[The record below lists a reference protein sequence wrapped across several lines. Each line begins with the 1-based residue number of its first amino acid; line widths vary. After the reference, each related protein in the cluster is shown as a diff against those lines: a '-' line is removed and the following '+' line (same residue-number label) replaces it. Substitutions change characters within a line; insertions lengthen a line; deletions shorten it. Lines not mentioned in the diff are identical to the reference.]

1 MRPRLPVVALTLVVL
16 LSVVGASVALG
27 LPLGAGKPA
36 PAPTRSSNPNDDK
49 DSCRDGN
56 AGKGNSK
63 KPCPTP
69 TPSSTPTPSESPTPD
84 PTETT
89 PPPTTA
95 AKVGFGTRAIT
106 PVGEPPAAWAQFFT
120 PHPETKVWGEPYTDT
135 NGNDCYDA
143 PHFTDIPAPDNPHLA
158 GQPEPHVDQPWNSAG
173 DAHENGAFSVDGV
186 TIYGD
191 PQSSGKWDGVWANA
205 GFGSKCTLGMHDD
218 TWARAVVVEVGD
230 KTVALVSLDVVGLF
244 NIEVQR
250 ARREL
255 ALRYPDMEIDELV
268 VSSTHTHEGVDTMGY
283 WGQALGID
291 GKFPAYN
298 AFIRSQ
304 LIDAVHE
311 AYSEREPALAKFAQ
325 TELTMGI
332 RDSRPPHRID
342 PYLLAAQFV
351 RPSDGSTIGTIVNWS
366 NHPEAQG
373 SNNQLVSS
381 DFPHGTR
388 EVLERDL
395 GGTSVYFSGS
405 VGGLMTPLG
414 VNILGYGSNVSW
426 ERTYEIGRLVAEAA
440 KESLAAAPLEGL
452 NDLVHERREF
462 YMQADNTALNGLNA
476 AGVFDIPTYIGANS
490 WGLDGHTE
498 GAYAGRSGP
507 QFKTEMVA
515 VEFGPALF
523 LTVPGELFPEIE
535 LGGYG
540 RPDCEAAD
548 TGRPYEP
555 VISEQFDSEYQ
566 FILGL
571 GQDELGYIVP
581 GYDFWLKHVDDLPND
596 NGHHEGPI
604 ALGALEEKDPCGEG
618 HYEETVSGSSAM
630 APWVACVA
638 AELSGKDP
646 WAMSATGETYA
657 ACTHENTHMN
667 PYGANPDGVHPPGG
681 ARSGGFEHPDGYYE
695 HLHEHELEAAHS
707 HS

>member
-1 MRPRLPVVALTLVVL
+1 MRFRPATASLAVAVVVSIAAASFVL
-16 LSVVGASVALG
+16 GA
-27 LPLGAGKPA
+27 PLGASGPSPAASPTAKP
-36 PAPTRSSNPNDDK
+36 SNGNGSK
-49 DSCRDGN
+49 DECRDGN
-56 AGKGNSK
+56 PEKGKDK
-63 KPCPTP
+63 CPTP
-69 TPSSTPTPSESPTPD
+69 SPTATPTPE

-89 PPPTTA
+89 PATSGE
-95 AKVGFGTRAIT
+95 VGFGKRAIT
-106 PVGEPPAAWAQFFT
+106 PVGTPPAAWAQFFT
-120 PHPETKVWGEPYTDT
+120 PHPVTGVWGEPYTDVDGD
-135 NGNDCYDA
+135 NCYDV
-143 PHFTDIPAPDNPHLA
+143 PHFTDIPEPGDPNLHAEA
-158 GQPEPHVDQPWNSAG
+158 EPHIDQPWNETG
-173 DAHENGAFSVDGV
+173 DAHEHGAFEVDGV

-191 PQSSGKWDGVWANA
+191 PQSAGKWDGVWANA
-205 GFGSKCTLGMHDD
+205 GFGSKCTLGMKDD
-218 TWARAVVVEVGD
+218 TWARAVVLDVGD
-230 KTVALVSLDVVGLF
+230 ETVAMVSLDVVGLF

-255 ALRYPDMEIDELV
+255 EARYPDMNIDELV

-283 WGQALGID
+283 WGEALGID

-298 AFIRSQ
+298 AFVRSQ

-311 AYSEREPALAKFAQ
+311 AYQNREPALAKFAQ
-325 TELTMGI
+325 TEFTLGI

-342 PYLLAAQFV
+342 PYLLAAQFI
-351 RPSDGSTIGTIVNWS
+351 RPSDGTTIGTVVNWS

-388 EVLERDL
+388 ERLESTF

-414 VNILGYGSNVSW
+414 VDIPGYGSSVSW
-426 ERTYEIGRLVAEAA
+426 ERTYAIGHMVAD
-440 KESLAAAPLEGL
+440 AAAGALTSAPLVGI
-452 NDLVHERREF
+452 NDLAYKRREF
-462 YMQADNTALNGLNA
+462 YMHADNTALNGLNA

-490 WGLDGHTE
+490 WGMDGHTD
-498 GAYAGRSGP
+498 GVYAGRTGP
-507 QFKTEMVA
+507 QFQTEMVA
-515 VEFGPALF
+515 VKFGPALF

-540 RPDCEAAD
+540 RPDCAAAD

-581 GYDFWLKHVDDLPND
+581 GYDFWLRHVDDGPGND
-596 NGHHEGPI
+596 GNHEGVL
-604 ALGALEEKDPCGEG
+604 ALGALEEEDPCGEG
-618 HYEETVSGSSAM
+618 HYEETVSGSSVM

-638 AELSGKDP
+638 SELAGKDP
-646 WAMSATGETYA
+646 WALAATDEDYA
-657 ACTHENTHMN
+657 ACSHENTHLN
-667 PYGANPDGVHPPGG
+667 PYGFNPEAFDPPGG
-681 ARSGGFEHPDGYYE
+681 RHTHGGFEHPDGYYK
-695 HLHEHELEAAHS
+695 HLEDHELEAHS
-707 HS
+707 HSH

>member
-1 MRPRLPVVALTLVVL
+1 VRPRLPRVALAIVIA
-16 LSVVGASVALG
+16 LSVFGASFV
-27 LPLGAGKPA
+27 LGAPIGAKSPS
-36 PAPTRSSNPNDDK
+36 PAPTNDGK
-49 DSCRDGN
+49 DACKDGN
-56 AGKGNSK
+56 AGKGNDK
-63 KPCPTP
+63 KCPTP
-69 TPSSTPTPSESPTPD
+69 SPTSSATPSESPSPE

-89 PPPTTA
+89 PPQPATKA
-95 AKVGFGTRAIT
+95 EVGFGTRAIT
-106 PVGEPPAAWAQFFT
+106 PVGEPPAEWAQFFT
-120 PHPETKVWGEPYTDT
+120 PHPETGVWGEPYVDT
-135 NGNDCYDA
+135 NANDCYDN
-143 PHFTDIPAPDNPHLA
+143 PHFTDVPSEDDPAPLE
-158 GQPEPHVDQPWNSAG
+158 GQPEPHVDQPWNETG
-173 DAHENGAFSVDGV
+173 DAHEAGAFSVDGV

-191 PQSSGKWDGVWANA
+191 PQSAGKWDGVWANA

-218 TWARAVVVEVGD
+218 TWARAVVIEV
-230 KTVALVSLDVVGLF
+230 KNERVALVSLDVVGLF
-244 NIEVQR
+244 NIEVRR
-250 ARREL
+250 ARQEL
-255 ALRYPDMEIDELV
+255 ALRYPNMKIDELV
-268 VSSTHTHEGVDTMGY
+268 ISSTHTHEGVDTMGY

-298 AFIRSQ
+298 AFVRSQ
-304 LIDAVHE
+304 VIDAVHD
-311 AYSEREPALAKFAQ
+311 AFTAREPALAKFGQ

-351 RPSDGSTIGTIVNWS
+351 RPDDGSTIGSVVNWS

-373 SNNQLVSS
+373 SNNRLVSS
-381 DFPHGTR
+381 DFPHATR

-414 VNILGYGSNVSW
+414 TDILGYGSSVSW

-440 KESLAAAPLEGL
+440 KESLVAAPLQGI
-452 NDLVHERREF
+452 NDLLHERREF

-476 AGVFDIPTYIGANS
+476 AGVFDIPTYIGAES

-498 GAYAGRSGP
+498 GAYAGRTGP

-523 LTVPGELFPEIE
+523 LTVPGELFPELE

-540 RPDCEAAD
+540 RPDCAAAD

-555 VISEQFDSEYQ
+555 VINDQFDSEYQ

-581 GYDFWLKHVDDLPND
+581 GYDFWLKHVDDLPEDND
-596 NGHHEGPI
+596 NPDGPI
-604 ALGALEEKDPCGEG
+604 ALGALEAEDPCGEG
-618 HYEETVSGSSAM
+618 HYEETVSASSVM

-657 ACTHENTHMN
+657 ACSHENTHLN
-667 PYGANPDGVHPPGG
+667 PYGADPGSANPPG

-695 HLHEHELEAAHS
+695 HLHEHELEAHS
-707 HS
+707 HPHRHS